1 MLSHDCT
8 EDVDWDQ
15 TMSFGG
21 KQGAG
26 ARPAKNAGDG
36 IAELA
41 KLVSESPTAESACE
55 KIATIL
61 RVERTEVAL
70 LRIEKGTLHFVYPAE
85 LRAAGVIPMSSSAVA
100 ARTASTRTSFL
111 SNSFAKVK
119 HASLFECVKL
129 GAPGEQVSEQP
140 PIQKIMSVPIT
151 GADGQIVGVVQV
163 SRKGLDPSLSG
174 KDFSNEE
181 LKQLE
186 QIATILSRMSLIDG
200 GSAGQS

>member
-1 MLSHDCT
+1 
-8 EDVDWDQ
+8 
-15 TMSFGG
+15 MSFSG

-26 ARPAKNAGDG
+26 ARPAKSAGDG
-36 IAELA
+36 IQELEN
-41 KLVSESPTAESACE
+41 LVSESPTADTACE
-55 KIATIL
+55 KIAAIL

-70 LRIEKGTLHFVYPAE
+70 LRIEKGTLHFVFPTE

-100 ARTASTRTSFL
+100 ARTASSRTSFM

-129 GAPGEQVSEQP
+129 GAPGEQVAEQP
-140 PIQKIMSVPIT
+140 PIQKIMSVPIN
-151 GADGQIVGVVQV
+151 GPQGKVVGVVQV

-174 KDFSNEE
+174 KDFSSED

-186 QIATILSRMSLIDG
+186 QIATILSRMNLMVGVSTD
-200 GSAGQS
+200 QS